1 MVSIM
6 IITETFNAV
15 ACIKLILIKNVDRA
29 YYGQVTFNN
38 YMFSPFVRTS

>member
-15 ACIKLILIKNVDRA
+15 ACIKLILIKMLIVLTA
-29 YYGQVTFNN
+29 YK
-38 YMFSPFVRTS
+38 